1 MFNWDDII
9 LSRYYVNKIIKL
21 KFRFIF
27 ELRFKLRI
35 NPMQSHL
42 SYFNI
47 PKERNLIFIIN
58 EHVSVLSNSY
68 QVIVTTIILDSSVI
82 DSFYIDNL

>member
-1 MFNWDDII
+1 MFNWGDII
-9 LSRYYVNKIIKL
+9 LSRYYLNKIIKL
-21 KFRFIF
+21 KSRFIF

-47 PKERNLIFIIN
+47 PKKE
-58 EHVSVLSNSY
+58 
-68 QVIVTTIILDSSVI
+68 T
-82 DSFYIDNL
+82 